1 MDSNHTYIAF
11 QTILRKET
19 TRFMRIWTQTL
30 LPSVITS
37 TLYYAIFGAF
47 LGTRIGLV
55 DGVPY
60 IAFIVPGLVMMAVI
74 TNSYSNVASSFYSAK
89 FMKNLEEIM
98 VAPVP
103 HWVVIAGYVSGGALR
118 GIITGVL
125 SLLVALFFTKLPV
138 AHIGIILIF
147 LILTSLIF
155 SLAGLINGVFA
166 KSFDSVMIFP
176 TFVLTPLTY
185 LGGVFYPI
193 SVLPPFW
200 QTLSQVNPILYL
212 INGFRY
218 GFLGTA
224 DVSIVGSVWVLI
236 GFVVSLSAL
245 VIYLF
250 RKGYGLRS

>member
-11 QTILRKET
+11 QTIVRKEV

-37 TLYYAIFGAF
+37 TLYFAIFGAF

-55 DGVPY
+55 EGVPY

-74 TNSYSNVASSFYSAK
+74 TNAYSNVASSFYGAK

-118 GIITGVL
+118 GSITGVL
-125 SLLVALFFTKLPV
+125 SLLVALFFTKLPI
-138 AHIGIILIF
+138 AHPGVIFAFLVLTALICA
-147 LILTSLIF
+147 
-155 SLAGLINGVFA
+155 LAGLINGVFA

-200 QTLSQVNPILYL
+200 QAVSQANPILYL

-224 DVSIVGSVWVLI
+224 DVSIGGSFAVLGVFAVGLLVL
-236 GFVVSLSAL
+236 VV
-245 VIYLF
+245 YLF
-250 RKGYGLRS
+250 AKGYGLRA